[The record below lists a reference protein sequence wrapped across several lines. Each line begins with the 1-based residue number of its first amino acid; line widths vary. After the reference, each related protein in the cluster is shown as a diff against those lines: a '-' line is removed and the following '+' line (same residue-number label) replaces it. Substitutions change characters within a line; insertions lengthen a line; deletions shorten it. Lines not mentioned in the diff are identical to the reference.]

1 MKKIS
6 LKLKLTLLYTFFMAL
21 LTCASLAIL
30 FSLSNREVLS
40 STQSKLENRV
50 QESVEYIALRNGE
63 IRIDSDFYSVARDV
77 YLSLY
82 DSDMYFLYG
91 RVPHGFS
98 QQPELADGEIRTIQ
112 DGNREWYVY
121 DMSYRLSEERT
132 VYVRGIT
139 SITDAEESFT
149 VTVRFALIILPLMVL
164 ATAVIGY
171 RFTRRTLA
179 PVRQIT
185 DTVRQ
190 IRADADLS
198 RRIGFADE
206 GNDKGKDRDEI
217 YVLGKTFDEMLGE
230 LESVFRRE
238 QQFTSDASHELR
250 TPVSVILAQCDAM
263 LAEENAFTEEQR
275 SQLVLIQRKAK
286 GMADMISQ
294 LLFLSRAD
302 QGRQPLHKER
312 VNVSE
317 LTEMIA
323 EEQQI
328 LADADGRGIQV
339 ETEITPDIWMEVIRD
354 MILFRENKL
363 LLGFVAILISAFVCN
378 LVLTMMTNT
387 VYFNPGFAAQPI
399 AHTDGLWNFLG
410 MFLAGFGCVL
420 LGGCPLRQLVLSGEG
435 NTDSAITVIGLIIGA
450 AFAHNFGLASSGE
463 GPTDNGKIAVI
474 IGIVVITVIAWVN
487 TMQAKKTVKEILT

>member
-1 MKKIS
+1 MYSGRNRDRGQQYRIMKKIS
-6 LKLKLTLLYTFFMAL
+6 LKLTLPRLYTFFMAL

-198 RRIGFADE
+198 RRIGLQMKAMTKE
-206 GNDKGKDRDEI
+206 KTVMRSMS
-217 YVLGKTFDEMLGE
+217 LGKHLMKC
-230 LESVFRRE
+230 LE
-238 QQFTSDASHELR
+238 
-250 TPVSVILAQCDAM
+250 
-263 LAEENAFTEEQR
+263 N
-275 SQLVLIQRKAK
+275 
-286 GMADMISQ
+286 
-294 LLFLSRAD
+294 LSRYSGGNSSVH
-302 QGRQPLHKER
+302 QMLPM
-312 VNVSE
+312 N
-317 LTEMIA
+317 
-323 EEQQI
+323 
-328 LADADGRGIQV
+328 
-339 ETEITPDIWMEVIRD
+339 
-354 MILFRENKL
+354 
-363 LLGFVAILISAFVCN
+363 LG
-378 LVLTMMTNT
+378 
-387 VYFNPGFAAQPI
+387 
-399 AHTDGLWNFLG
+399 H
-410 MFLAGFGCVL
+410 
-420 LGGCPLRQLVLSGEG
+420 R
-435 NTDSAITVIGLIIGA
+435 
-450 AFAHNFGLASSGE
+450 
-463 GPTDNGKIAVI
+463 
-474 IGIVVITVIAWVN
+474 
-487 TMQAKKTVKEILT
+487 

>member
-21 LTCASLAIL
+21 LTCAALAIL
-30 FSLSNREVLS
+30 FSLSSREMLS
-40 STQSKLENRV
+40 STQTRLENRV
-50 QESVEYIALRNGE
+50 QESVEFIALRNGE
-63 IRIDSDFYSVARDV
+63 IRIDSDFYSVVRDV

-82 DSDMYFLYG
+82 DSDMYFMYG
-91 RVPHGFS
+91 RIPHGFT
-98 QQPELADGEIRTIQ
+98 QQPELADGEIRTIR

-121 DMSYRLSEERT
+121 DMSYRLSEDRT

-149 VTVRFALIILPLMVL
+149 VTVRFALVLLPLMVL

-198 RRIGFADE
+198 RRIGFEEVKRNGRPMPDDGGSDE
-206 GNDKGKDRDEI
+206 ETGERRKKGDEI
-217 YVLGKTFDEMLGE
+217 YILGRTFDEMLEE
-230 LESVFRRE
+230 LEEVFRRE

-250 TPVSVILAQCDAM
+250 TPVSVIMAQCDAM
-263 LAEENAFTEEQR
+263 LAEGNSLTEEQR
-275 SQLVLIQRKAK
+275 DQIGLIQRKAR

-302 QGRQPLHKER
+302 QGRQPLNKER
-312 VNVSE
+312 INISE

-323 EEQQI
+323 EEQQM
-328 LADADGRGIQV
+328 LADADGRGIHI
-339 ETEITPDIWMEVIRD
+339 ETQICPEIWADVDETFYIR
-354 MILFRENKL
+354 MLVNLISNALRYSRENGL
-363 LLGFVAILISAFVCN
+363 VEVSLVQDGDAFTGSVRDYGQGIVAD
-378 LVLTMMTNT
+378 
-387 VYFNPGFAAQPI
+387 AQPHI
-399 AHTDGLWNFLG
+399 WERFYRAEASRTDGSHAGLGLSMVKWIAEAHGGSVSVESEEGQGSTFSFCIPAGENNF
-410 MFLAGFGCVL
+410 
-420 LGGCPLRQLVLSGEG
+420 
-435 NTDSAITVIGLIIGA
+435 
-450 AFAHNFGLASSGE
+450 
-463 GPTDNGKIAVI
+463 
-474 IGIVVITVIAWVN
+474 
-487 TMQAKKTVKEILT
+487 

>member
-21 LTCASLAIL
+21 LTCAALAIL
-30 FSLSNREVLS
+30 FSLSSREMLS
-40 STQSKLENRV
+40 STQARLENRV
-50 QESVEYIALRNGE
+50 QESVEFIALRNGE
-63 IRIDSDFYSVARDV
+63 IRIDSDFYSVVRDV

-82 DSDMYFLYG
+82 DSDMYFMYG
-91 RVPHGFS
+91 RIPHGFT
-98 QQPELADGEIRTIQ
+98 QQPELADGEMRTIR

-121 DMSYRLSEERT
+121 DMSYRLSEDRT

-149 VTVRFALIILPLMVL
+149 VTVRFALVLLPLMVL

-198 RRIGFADE
+198 RRIGFEEVKRNGRPMPDDGGSDE
-206 GNDKGKDRDEI
+206 ETGERRKKGDEI
-217 YVLGKTFDEMLGE
+217 YILGRTFDEMLEE
-230 LESVFRRE
+230 LEEVFRRE

-250 TPVSVILAQCDAM
+250 TPVSVIMAQCDAM
-263 LAEENAFTEEQR
+263 LAEGNSLTEEQR
-275 SQLVLIQRKAK
+275 DQIGLIQRKAR

-302 QGRQPLHKER
+302 QGRQPLNKER
-312 VNVSE
+312 INISE

-323 EEQQI
+323 EEQQM
-328 LADADGRGIQV
+328 LADADGRGIHI
-339 ETEITPDIWMEVIRD
+339 ETQICPEIWADVDETFYIR
-354 MILFRENKL
+354 MLVNLISNALRYSREN
-363 LLGFVAILISAFVCN
+363 G
-378 LVLTMMTNT
+378 LVEVSLEQDGGVITGS
-387 VYFNPGFAAQPI
+387 VRDYGQGIAPDAQLHI
-399 AHTDGLWNFLG
+399 WERFYQAEASRTDGSHAGLGLSMVKWIAEAHGGSVSVESEEGQGSTFTFCIPAGENNF
-410 MFLAGFGCVL
+410 C
-420 LGGCPLRQLVLSGEG
+420 
-435 NTDSAITVIGLIIGA
+435 N
-450 AFAHNFGLASSGE
+450 
-463 GPTDNGKIAVI
+463 KI
-474 IGIVVITVIAWVN
+474 
-487 TMQAKKTVKEILT
+487 KK

>member
-21 LTCASLAIL
+21 LTCAALAIL
-30 FSLSNREVLS
+30 FSLSSREMLS
-40 STQSKLENRV
+40 STQTRLENRV
-50 QESVEYIALRNGE
+50 QESVEFIALRNGE
-63 IRIDSDFYSVARDV
+63 TRIDSDFYSVVRDV

-82 DSDMYFLYG
+82 DSDMYFMYG
-91 RVPHGFS
+91 RIPHGFT
-98 QQPELADGEIRTIQ
+98 QQPELADGEIRTIR

-121 DMSYRLSEERT
+121 DMSYRLSEDRT

-149 VTVRFALIILPLMVL
+149 VTVRFALVLLPLMVL

-198 RRIGFADE
+198 RRIGFEEVKRNGRPMPDDGGSDE
-206 GNDKGKDRDEI
+206 ETGERRKKGDEI
-217 YVLGKTFDEMLGE
+217 YILGRTFDEMLEE
-230 LESVFRRE
+230 LEEVFRRE

-250 TPVSVILAQCDAM
+250 TPVSVIMAQCDAM
-263 LAEENAFTEEQR
+263 LAEGNSFTEEQR
-275 SQLVLIQRKAK
+275 NQIGLIQRKAR

-302 QGRQPLHKER
+302 QGRQPLNKER
-312 VNVSE
+312 INISE

-323 EEQQI
+323 EEQQM
-328 LADADGRGIQV
+328 LADADGRGIHI
-339 ETEITPDIWMEVIRD
+339 ETQICPEIWADVDETFYIR
-354 MILFRENKL
+354 MLVN
-363 LLGFVAILISAFVCN
+363 LISNALRYSRDNGLVEVSLVQDGDAFTGSVRD
-378 LVLTMMTNT
+378 
-387 VYFNPGFAAQPI
+387 YGQGIAADAQPHI
-399 AHTDGLWNFLG
+399 WERFYQAEASRTDGSHAGLGLSMVKWIAEAHGGSVSVESEEGQGSTFSFCIPAGENNF
-410 MFLAGFGCVL
+410 
-420 LGGCPLRQLVLSGEG
+420 
-435 NTDSAITVIGLIIGA
+435 
-450 AFAHNFGLASSGE
+450 
-463 GPTDNGKIAVI
+463 
-474 IGIVVITVIAWVN
+474 
-487 TMQAKKTVKEILT
+487 

>member
-1 MKKIS
+1 MYSGRNRDRGQQYRIMKKIS

-206 GNDKGKDRDEI
+206 GNDKGKDRDENI
-217 YVLGKTFDEMLGE
+217 
-230 LESVFRRE
+230 
-238 QQFTSDASHELR
+238 
-250 TPVSVILAQCDAM
+250 
-263 LAEENAFTEEQR
+263 
-275 SQLVLIQRKAK
+275 
-286 GMADMISQ
+286 
-294 LLFLSRAD
+294 
-302 QGRQPLHKER
+302 
-312 VNVSE
+312 
-317 LTEMIA
+317 
-323 EEQQI
+323 
-328 LADADGRGIQV
+328 
-339 ETEITPDIWMEVIRD
+339 
-354 MILFRENKL
+354 
-363 LLGFVAILISAFVCN
+363 
-378 LVLTMMTNT
+378 
-387 VYFNPGFAAQPI
+387 
-399 AHTDGLWNFLG
+399 
-410 MFLAGFGCVL
+410 
-420 LGGCPLRQLVLSGEG
+420 
-435 NTDSAITVIGLIIGA
+435 
-450 AFAHNFGLASSGE
+450 
-463 GPTDNGKIAVI
+463 
-474 IGIVVITVIAWVN
+474 
-487 TMQAKKTVKEILT
+487 

>member
-21 LTCASLAIL
+21 LTCAALAIL
-30 FSLSNREVLS
+30 FSLSSREMLS
-40 STQSKLENRV
+40 STQTRLENRV
-50 QESVEYIALRNGE
+50 QESVEFIALRNGE
-63 IRIDSDFYSVARDV
+63 IRIDSDFYSVVRDV

-82 DSDMYFLYG
+82 DSDMYFMYG
-91 RVPHGFS
+91 RIPHGFT
-98 QQPELADGEIRTIQ
+98 QQPELADGEIRTIR

-121 DMSYRLSEERT
+121 DMSYRLSEDRT

-149 VTVRFALIILPLMVL
+149 VTVRFALVLLPLMVL

-198 RRIGFADE
+198 RRIGFEEVKRNGRPMPDDGGSDE
-206 GNDKGKDRDEI
+206 ETGERRKKGDEI
-217 YVLGKTFDEMLGE
+217 YILGRTFDEMLEE
-230 LESVFRRE
+230 LEEVFRRE

-250 TPVSVILAQCDAM
+250 TPVSVIMAQCDAM
-263 LAEENAFTEEQR
+263 LAEGNLFTEEQR
-275 SQLVLIQRKAK
+275 NQIGLIQRKAR

-302 QGRQPLHKER
+302 QGRQPLNKER
-312 VNVSE
+312 INISE

-323 EEQQI
+323 EEQQM
-328 LADADGRGIQV
+328 LADADGRGIHI
-339 ETEITPDIWMEVIRD
+339 ETQICPEIWADVDETFYIR
-354 MILFRENKL
+354 MLVN
-363 LLGFVAILISAFVCN
+363 LISNALRYSRDNGLVEVSLVQDGDAFTGSVRD
-378 LVLTMMTNT
+378 
-387 VYFNPGFAAQPI
+387 YGQGIAADAQPHI
-399 AHTDGLWNFLG
+399 WERFYQAEASRTDGSHAGLGLSMVKWIAEAHGGSVSVESEEGQGSTFTFCIPAGENNF
-410 MFLAGFGCVL
+410 C
-420 LGGCPLRQLVLSGEG
+420 
-435 NTDSAITVIGLIIGA
+435 N
-450 AFAHNFGLASSGE
+450 
-463 GPTDNGKIAVI
+463 KI
-474 IGIVVITVIAWVN
+474 
-487 TMQAKKTVKEILT
+487 KK

>member
-21 LTCASLAIL
+21 LTCAALAIL
-30 FSLSNREVLS
+30 FSLSSREMLS
-40 STQSKLENRV
+40 STQTRLENRV
-50 QESVEYIALRNGE
+50 QESVEFIALRNGE
-63 IRIDSDFYSVARDV
+63 IRIDSDFYSVVRDV

-82 DSDMYFLYG
+82 DSDMYFMYG
-91 RVPHGFS
+91 RIPHGFT
-98 QQPELADGEIRTIQ
+98 QQPELADGEIRTIR

-121 DMSYRLSEERT
+121 DMSYRLSEDRT

-149 VTVRFALIILPLMVL
+149 VTVRFALVLLPLMVL

-198 RRIGFADE
+198 RRIGFADAERKALSNDEDTDVNVKKRRKE
-206 GNDKGKDRDEI
+206 GDEI
-217 YVLGKTFDEMLGE
+217 YILGRTFDEMLEE
-230 LESVFRRE
+230 LEEVFRRE

-250 TPVSVILAQCDAM
+250 TPVSVIMAQCDAM
-263 LAEENAFTEEQR
+263 LAEGNSFTEEQR
-275 SQLVLIQRKAK
+275 NQIGLIQRKAR

-302 QGRQPLHKER
+302 QGRQPLNKER
-312 VNVSE
+312 INISE

-323 EEQQI
+323 EEQQM
-328 LADADGRGIQV
+328 LADADGRGIHI
-339 ETEITPDIWMEVIRD
+339 ETQICPEIWADVDETFYIR
-354 MILFRENKL
+354 MLVN
-363 LLGFVAILISAFVCN
+363 LISNALRYSRDNGLVEVSLVQDGDAFTGSVRD
-378 LVLTMMTNT
+378 
-387 VYFNPGFAAQPI
+387 YGQGIAADAQPHI
-399 AHTDGLWNFLG
+399 WERFYQAEASRTDGSHAGLGLSMVKWIAEAHGGSVSVESEEGQGSTFSFCIPAGENNF
-410 MFLAGFGCVL
+410 
-420 LGGCPLRQLVLSGEG
+420 
-435 NTDSAITVIGLIIGA
+435 
-450 AFAHNFGLASSGE
+450 
-463 GPTDNGKIAVI
+463 
-474 IGIVVITVIAWVN
+474 
-487 TMQAKKTVKEILT
+487 

>member
-21 LTCASLAIL
+21 LTCAALAIL
-30 FSLSNREVLS
+30 FSLSSREMLS
-40 STQSKLENRV
+40 STQARLENRV
-50 QESVEYIALRNGE
+50 QESVEFIALRNGE
-63 IRIDSDFYSVARDV
+63 IRIDSDFYSVVRDV

-82 DSDMYFLYG
+82 DSDMYFMYG
-91 RVPHGFS
+91 RIPHGFT
-98 QQPELADGEIRTIQ
+98 QQPELADGEIRTIR

-121 DMSYRLSEERT
+121 DMSYRLSEDRT

-149 VTVRFALIILPLMVL
+149 VTVRFALVLLPLMVL

-198 RRIGFADE
+198 RRIGFEEVKRNGRPMPDDDGSDE
-206 GNDKGKDRDEI
+206 ETGERRKKGDEI
-217 YVLGKTFDEMLGE
+217 YILGRTFDEMLEE
-230 LESVFRRE
+230 LEEVFRRE

-250 TPVSVILAQCDAM
+250 TPVSVIMAQCDAM
-263 LAEENAFTEEQR
+263 LAEGNSLTEEQR
-275 SQLVLIQRKAK
+275 DQIGLIQRKAR

-302 QGRQPLHKER
+302 QGRQPLNKER
-312 VNVSE
+312 INISE

-323 EEQQI
+323 EEQQM
-328 LADADGRGIQV
+328 LADADGRGIHI
-339 ETEITPDIWMEVIRD
+339 ETQICPEIWADVDETFYIR
-354 MILFRENKL
+354 MLVNLISNALRYSREN
-363 LLGFVAILISAFVCN
+363 G
-378 LVLTMMTNT
+378 LVEVSLEQDGGVITGS
-387 VYFNPGFAAQPI
+387 VRDYGQGIAPDAQPHI
-399 AHTDGLWNFLG
+399 WERFYQAEASRTDGSHAGLGLSMVKWIAEAHGGSVSVESEEGQGSTFSFCIPAGENNF
-410 MFLAGFGCVL
+410 
-420 LGGCPLRQLVLSGEG
+420 
-435 NTDSAITVIGLIIGA
+435 
-450 AFAHNFGLASSGE
+450 
-463 GPTDNGKIAVI
+463 
-474 IGIVVITVIAWVN
+474 
-487 TMQAKKTVKEILT
+487 